1 MKPLRILSYTLA
13 ILSACL
19 ATACVRAEPS
29 LFEPERALAEVS
41 GATVRHFWT
50 RDFGR
55 EKRTGGYSALVPET
69 TAKAMLLKLREQIPA
84 GYVAFVGTSR
94 NLDDP
99 SIKGVELV
107 LAPGKDQF
115 DILRL
120 AATDGINYGL
130 ATEDIVTR
138 LKKWD
143 QQFGICIWQAE
154 TDTVQMEMK
163 SRPLDLRTFSKDLYE
178 FCPDIVDQGVGDLES
193 LERELRNTGAIYLW
207 WD

>member
-1 MKPLRILSYTLA
+1 MRILRILSYTIA
-13 ILSACL
+13 ALSACL

-29 LFEPERALAEVS
+29 PFEPERALAEVS
-41 GATVRHFWT
+41 GATARDFWT
-50 RDFGR
+50 QDFGR

-69 TAKAMLLKLREQIPA
+69 AAKTMLVKLRERIPA

-94 NLDDP
+94 NLDD
-99 SIKGVELV
+99 SSAKGVELV

-138 LKKWD
+138 LKRWD
-143 QQFGICIWQAE
+143 QQFGISIWQAE
-154 TDTVQMEMK
+154 TDTVQIDMK
-163 SRPLDLRTFSKDLYE
+163 SRPLNLSTFSQDLYE

-193 LERELRNTGAIYLW
+193 LERDLRDSGAIYLW

>member
-1 MKPLRILSYTLA
+1 MRPLRILSYTLV

-29 LFEPERALAEVS
+29 IFEPERVLAEVS
-41 GATVRHFWT
+41 GATVRDFWT
-50 RDFGR
+50 QDFGR

-69 TAKAMLLKLREQIPA
+69 AAKTMLLKLRKRIPA

-94 NLDDP
+94 NLDDS

-107 LAPGKDQF
+107 LARGNDQF

-130 ATEDIVTR
+130 TTEGIVTR
-138 LKKWD
+138 LKNWD
-143 QQFGICIWQAE
+143 KQFGISIWQAE
-154 TDTVQMEMK
+154 TDTVQMDMK
-163 SRPLDLRTFSKDLYE
+163 NKPLNLSTFSKDLYE
-178 FCPDIVDQGVGDLES
+178 FCPDIVDQGTGDLQS
-193 LERELRNTGAIYLW
+193 LENELRESGAIYLW